1 MYNIILTVSSIKM
14 QTEYWCKLFYFV
26 LSAVGKRVM
35 RPAFRQASVLIH
47 VHYKIVGYL
56 DPPIQCVKQDLSQ
69 FKRLQIHH
77 NLNHLIYD

>member
-26 LSAVGKRVM
+26 LSAVGKRIM

-56 DPPIQCVKQDLSQ
+56 DPPMTDPMCKT
-69 FKRLQIHH
+69 RLVAKAIANTPQSESFDI
-77 NLNHLIYD
+77 